1 MGEYHHLLMGTS
13 HLREHS
19 TSGDPMEN
27 KIMSSFVILTTHDV
41 SPIFGDL
48 SLLERRL
55 ASQVSSPSTKSLITS
70 SWVLTLCF
78 NSVSSV

>member
-48 SLLERRL
+48 SLLGHKACL
-55 ASQVSSPSTKSLITS
+55 AGSSPSTKSLITS

-78 NSVSSV
+78 KSVSSV